1 MNKTDTNAFVNQL
14 LVYTLVMICFS
25 GSIGLGTVWL
35 RHQISVTANNTKQ
48 LEQRITEAQRHMA
61 ELNTQITEEQTIT
74 VLNRRN
80 VEWSLG
86 LVQPRE
92 PQVVRVSESAERRL
106 ASRNNADVFASEAT
120 SVTPVRFRLPTTY
133 R

>member
-1 MNKTDTNAFVNQL
+1 MNKTDKNAFVNQL

-35 RHQISVTANNTKQ
+35 RHQISVTANNTKF
-48 LEQRITEAQRHMA
+48 LEQRIAETERHMS
-61 ELNTQITEEQTIT
+61 ELNTQMTEEQTIT

-80 VEWSLG
+80 ADWSLG

-92 PQVVRVSESAERRL
+92 PQVVRVNESAERRL
-106 ASRNNADVFASEAT
+106 AARNNAEVFAAENAT
-120 SVTPVRFRLPTTY
+120 VAPVRFRLPTIY